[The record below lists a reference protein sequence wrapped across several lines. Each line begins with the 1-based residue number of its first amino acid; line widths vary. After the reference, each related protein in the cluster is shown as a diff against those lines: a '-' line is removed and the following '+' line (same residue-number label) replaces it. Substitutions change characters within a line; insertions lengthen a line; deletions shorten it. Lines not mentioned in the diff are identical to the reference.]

1 MEPQPAPD
9 RSAAGHATGVT
20 TGVTTGATTAGAA
33 TTARRRPLAAAAGA
47 LLAVGLLAGCGVRL
61 EAPPAGEPVPDSLEV
76 VRRTAVADALLVADG
91 AEAALEEVPT
101 SRKRVVAELT
111 RVAADSREQA
121 EALGGEYDSGLAT
134 GAPTDTQSSAWD
146 RATPADVVQ
155 ALDDA
160 AARSR
165 TAAGSTADGP
175 LARLLASVGAAQTV
189 SGERL
194 AALVDVA
201 GPDVVEPRVPEPAEG
216 DQDEDGAD
224 ADEADAPPE
233 AASPAA
239 PTDDATG
246 PDAGDDGAQDEDGTV
261 PEGLTPQ
268 DLSTLVVS
276 EDATRYALQL
286 RAAIGSGET
295 RERLL
300 ERVAV
305 HAQRADG
312 WAAVAGTQAT
322 ADDPRRAAYAVPRVA
337 EQGDKALVIDL
348 ENDLATDYATLVGT
362 TAAGT
367 RGVLVDLLV
376 DSAVALDDWG
386 AEPEP
391 FPGLPEQAGDDAAA

>member
-1 MEPQPAPD
+1 MEPQPTPD
-9 RSAAGHATGVT
+9 RSADDDV
-20 TGVTTGATTAGAA
+20 TGAAPTA
-33 TTARRRPLAAAAGA
+33 ARRRPLAAAGA

-111 RVAADSREQA
+111 RIAASSREQA

-165 TAAGSTADGP
+165 TAAGTTGDGP

-201 GPDVVEPRVPEPAEG
+201 GPDVVEPRVPVPVEA
-216 DQDEDGAD
+216 DQDD
-224 ADEADAPPE
+224 ADTEEDAEEAEQEVPSPDVPSDDASAAGQDDGEADGQADE
-233 AASPAA
+233 GAA
-239 PTDDATG
+239 
-246 PDAGDDGAQDEDGTV
+246 DDGPV
-261 PEGLTPQ
+261 PEGLTPH

-286 RAAIGSGET
+286 RAAIGSGTT

-300 ERVAV
+300 ERVEV

-322 ADDPRRAAYAVPRVA
+322 ADDPRRAAYAVPRLA
-337 EQGDKALVIDL
+337 DQGDDALVIDL
-348 ENDLATDYATLVGT
+348 ENDLATDYASLVGT

-391 FPGLPEQAGDDAAA
+391 FPGLPEQAGDDASA

>member
-1 MEPQPAPD
+1 MEPQPAPA
-9 RSAAGHATGVT
+9 RSADDDATGATGVVSPV
-20 TGVTTGATTAGAA
+20 G
-33 TTARRRPLAAAAGA
+33 RRRGLVAAAGA

-61 EAPPAGEPVPDSLEV
+61 EAPPAGEPVPDSLEL
-76 VRRTAVADALLVADG
+76 VRRTAVSDALRVADG
-91 AEAALEEVPT
+91 AEAALEDVPA

-111 RVAADSREQA
+111 RIVADSREQA

-134 GAPTDTQSSAWD
+134 GAPTDTRSSAWD

-165 TAAGSTADGP
+165 TAAGTTGDGP
-175 LARLLASVGAAQTV
+175 LARLLASIGAAQTV
-189 SGERL
+189 SGGRL
-194 AALVDVA
+194 AALVDEP
-201 GPDVVEPRVPEPAEG
+201 GPDVVTPQVPTVAEQDEQDGEEDTEDEPSPDATTQDARATDDEGDAADDGADEGDDEAEG
-216 DQDEDGAD
+216 DGA
-224 ADEADAPPE
+224 
-233 AASPAA
+233 
-239 PTDDATG
+239 
-246 PDAGDDGAQDEDGTV
+246 V

-300 ERVAV
+300 ERVGV

-312 WAAVAGTQAT
+312 WAAVAGTQST

-337 EQGDKALVIDL
+337 DQDDAALVIDL

-367 RGVLVDLLV
+367 RTVLVDLLV

-391 FPGLPEQAGDDAAA
+391 FPGLPEQAGDGEDAA

>member
-1 MEPQPAPD
+1 MEPQPAPGRFAD
-9 RSAAGHATGVT
+9 DV
-20 TGVTTGATTAGAA
+20 TGAAVPTAQ
-33 TTARRRPLAAAAGA
+33 RRPVAAAAGA

-111 RVAADSREQA
+111 RIAADSREQA

-146 RATPADVVQ
+146 KATPADVVE

-165 TAAGSTADGP
+165 TAAGSTGDGP

-201 GPDVVEPRVPEPAEG
+201 GPDVVEPRVPES
-216 DQDEDGAD
+216 AD
-224 ADEADAPPE
+224 ADADDEGDAGDAGDEDDAEEATP
-233 AASPAA
+233 SGS
-239 PTDDATG
+239 PTDDATATG
-246 PDAGDDGAQDEDGTV
+246 QDAGGSSAQDDDTV
-261 PEGLTPQ
+261 PEGLTPH

-286 RAAIGSGET
+286 RAAIGSGTT
-295 RERLL
+295 RDRLL

-367 RGVLVDLLV
+367 RAVLVDLLV

>member
-9 RSAAGHATGVT
+9 RPADDATGRT
-20 TGVTTGATTAGAA
+20 DAA
-33 TTARRRPLAAAAGA
+33 PPVGRRRRLVATAGA
-47 LLAVGLLAGCGVRL
+47 LLAVGLLSGCGVRL
-61 EAPPAGEPVPDSLEV
+61 EAPPAGEPVPDSLEL
-76 VRRTAVADALLVADG
+76 VRRTAVSDALRVADG
-91 AEAALEEVPT
+91 AEAALEEVPI

-111 RVAADSREQA
+111 RIVADSREQA

-134 GAPTDTQSSAWD
+134 GAPTDTRSSAWD
-146 RATPADVVQ
+146 KAAPADVVQ

-165 TAAGSTADGP
+165 TAAGTTGDGP
-175 LARLLASVGAAQTV
+175 LARLLASIGAAQTV
-189 SGERL
+189 SGGRL

-201 GPDVVEPRVPEPAEG
+201 GPDVVPPRVPTVTTAEQDG
-216 DQDEDGAD
+216 DEDG
-224 ADEADAPPE
+224 DEDEPSPDAPTE
-233 AASPAA
+233 G
-239 PTDDATG
+239 ATAG
-246 PDAGDDGAQDEDGTV
+246 QDDAGDDAGDDADDPDGSQDEGTV
-261 PEGLTPQ
+261 PEGLTPE

-300 ERVAV
+300 ERVGV
-305 HAQRADG
+305 HGQRADG

-322 ADDPRRAAYAVPRVA
+322 EDDPRRAAYTVPRVA
-337 EQGDKALVIDL
+337 DQADEALVIDL

-367 RGVLVDLLV
+367 RAVLVDLLV

-391 FPGLPEQAGDDAAA
+391 FPGLPEQAEDDAAA

>member
-9 RSAAGHATGVT
+9 RLADDDSAGVTGVT
-20 TGVTTGATTAGAA
+20 GVIVAA
-33 TTARRRPLAAAAGA
+33 PPVGRRRRLASTAGA

-61 EAPPAGEPVPDSLEV
+61 EAPPESEPVPDSLEL
-76 VRRTAVADALLVADG
+76 VRRTAVSDALRVADG
-91 AEAALEEVPT
+91 AEAALEEVP
-101 SRKRVVAELT
+101 RARERVVAELT
-111 RVAADSREQA
+111 RIAAASREQA
-121 EALGGEYDSGLAT
+121 DALGGEYDSGLAT
-134 GAPTDTQSSAWD
+134 DAPTDPPSTTWD
-146 RATPADVVQ
+146 RATPADVVE

-165 TAAGSTADGP
+165 TAAGTTTDGP

-194 AALVDVA
+194 AALADVP
-201 GPDVVEPRVPEPAEG
+201 GPDVATPRVPTPTG
-216 DQDEDGAD
+216 DGRP
-224 ADEADAPPE
+224 EADTSTPD
-233 AASPAA
+233 AATEE
-239 PTDDATG
+239 PTTDPDGTG
-246 PDAGDDGAQDEDGTV
+246 PEGGDDGTV

-286 RAAIGSGET
+286 RAAIGAGET

-305 HAQRADG
+305 HGQRADA
-312 WAAVAGTQAT
+312 WAAVAGVQAT
-322 ADDPRRAAYAVPRVA
+322 ADDPRRAAYAVPRA
-337 EQGDKALVIDL
+337 ADQGDKALVLDL
-348 ENDLATDYATLVGT
+348 EDDLATDYATLVGT

-367 RGVLVDLLV
+367 RTVLVDLLV
-376 DSAVALDDWG
+376 DAAVTLDDWG

-391 FPGLPEQAGDDAAA
+391 FPGLPEQAGDEAPAA

>member
-9 RSAAGHATGVT
+9 RSAADDV
-20 TGVTTGATTAGAA
+20 TGAGVP
-33 TTARRRPLAAAAGA
+33 TARHRPVAVAAGA

-91 AEAALEEVPT
+91 AEAALEELPT

-111 RVAADSREQA
+111 RIAADSREQA

-134 GAPTDTQSSAWD
+134 GAPTDAPSSAWD
-146 RATPADVVQ
+146 KATPADVVE

-165 TAAGSTADGP
+165 TAAGSTGDGP

-201 GPDVVEPRVPEPAEG
+201 GPDIVEPRVPEPA
-216 DQDEDGAD
+216 D
-224 ADEADAPPE
+224 ADEGDEGDEGDEDDAEEDAPQE
-233 AASPAA
+233 AASPGS
-239 PTDDATG
+239 PTDDATATG
-246 PDAGDDGAQDEDGTV
+246 QDAGGSSAQDDDTV
-261 PEGLTPQ
+261 PEGLTPH

-286 RAAIGSGET
+286 RAAIGSGTT
-295 RERLL
+295 RDRLL

-337 EQGDKALVIDL
+337 DQGDKALVIDL
-348 ENDLATDYATLVGT
+348 ETDLATDYATLVGT

-367 RGVLVDLLV
+367 RAVLVDLLV

>member
-1 MEPQPAPD
+1 MEPQPAPGRFAD
-9 RSAAGHATGVT
+9 DV
-20 TGVTTGATTAGAA
+20 TGAAVPTAQ
-33 TTARRRPLAAAAGA
+33 RRPVAAAAGA
-47 LLAVGLLAGCGVRL
+47 LLAVGILAGCGVRL

-111 RVAADSREQA
+111 RIAADSREQA

-146 RATPADVVQ
+146 KATPADVVE

-165 TAAGSTADGP
+165 TAAGSTGDGP

-201 GPDVVEPRVPEPAEG
+201 GPDVVEPRVPEPADAAADDEG
-216 DQDEDGAD
+216 DAGD
-224 ADEADAPPE
+224 AGDEADAEE
-233 AASPAA
+233 ATPSGS
-239 PTDDATG
+239 PTDDATATG
-246 PDAGDDGAQDEDGTV
+246 QDAGGSSAQDDDTV
-261 PEGLTPQ
+261 PEGLTPH

-286 RAAIGSGET
+286 RAAIGSGTT
-295 RERLL
+295 RDRLL

-367 RGVLVDLLV
+367 RAVLVDLLV

>member
-1 MEPQPAPD
+1 MEPSPAPD
-9 RSAAGHATGVT
+9 RSADDGASPLTGTAPPAGV
-20 TGVTTGATTAGAA
+20 
-33 TTARRRPLAAAAGA
+33 RRRRLVAAAGA

-61 EAPPAGEPVPDSLEV
+61 EAPPASEPVPDSLEL
-76 VRRTAVADALLVADG
+76 VRRTAVSDALRVADG
-91 AEAALEEVPT
+91 AEAALEDVPT
-101 SRKRVVAELT
+101 SRERVVSELT
-111 RVAADSREQA
+111 RIAAASRVQA

-134 GAPTDTQSSAWD
+134 DAPSDTQSSAWD

-165 TAAGSTADGP
+165 TAAGTTTDGP

-194 AALVDVA
+194 AALADVP
-201 GPDVVEPRVPEPAEG
+201 GPDVVSPRVPTPKG
-216 DQDEDGAD
+216 GGRP
-224 ADEADAPPE
+224 EADPSASDAP
-233 AASPAA
+233 A
-239 PTDDATG
+239 DDASTDPDGTG
-246 PDAGDDGAQDEDGTV
+246 AGDVEDGTV

-268 DLSTLVVS
+268 DLGTLVVS

-286 RAAIGSGET
+286 RAAIGSGTT
-295 RERLL
+295 RDRLL
-300 ERVAV
+300 ERVAA
-305 HAQRADG
+305 HGQRADA
-312 WAAVAGTQAT
+312 WAAVAGVQAT
-322 ADDPRRAAYAVPRVA
+322 EDDPRRAAYAVPRVA
-337 EQGDKALVIDL
+337 DQGDEALVIDL

-367 RGVLVDLLV
+367 RTVLVDLLV

-391 FPGLPEQAGDDAAA
+391 FPGLPEQAGDDTSA

>member
-1 MEPQPAPD
+1 MEPQPAPA
-9 RSAAGHATGVT
+9 RSADDATGATGVVSPV
-20 TGVTTGATTAGAA
+20 GRRRGLVAA
-33 TTARRRPLAAAAGA
+33 TGA

-61 EAPPAGEPVPDSLEV
+61 EAPPAGEPVPDSLEL
-76 VRRTAVADALLVADG
+76 VRRTAVSDALRVADG
-91 AEAALEEVPT
+91 AEAALEEVPA

-111 RVAADSREQA
+111 RIVADSREQA
-121 EALGGEYDSGLAT
+121 AALGGEYDSGLAT
-134 GAPTDTQSSAWD
+134 GAPTDTRSSAWD

-165 TAAGSTADGP
+165 TAAGTTGDGP
-175 LARLLASVGAAQTV
+175 LARLLASIGAAQTV
-189 SGERL
+189 SGGRL
-194 AALVDVA
+194 AALVDEP
-201 GPDVVEPRVPEPAEG
+201 GPDVVTPQVPTAAEQQDGQDGEEDPEAEASPDAPTQDATATDDSGDAADDEG
-216 DQDEDGAD
+216 DGDRDGA
-224 ADEADAPPE
+224 
-233 AASPAA
+233 
-239 PTDDATG
+239 
-246 PDAGDDGAQDEDGTV
+246 V

-300 ERVAV
+300 ERVGV

-337 EQGDKALVIDL
+337 DQGDAALVIDL

-367 RGVLVDLLV
+367 RTVLVDLLV
-376 DSAVALDDWG
+376 DSAVTLDDWG

>member
-1 MEPQPAPD
+1 MEPQPAPA
-9 RSAAGHATGVT
+9 RSADDDA
-20 TGVTTGATTAGAA
+20 TGATGAA
-33 TTARRRPLAAAAGA
+33 SPVGRRRGLVAAAGA

-61 EAPPAGEPVPDSLEV
+61 EAPPAGEPVPDSLEL
-76 VRRTAVADALLVADG
+76 VRRTAVSDALRVADG
-91 AEAALEEVPT
+91 AEAALEDVPA

-111 RVAADSREQA
+111 RIVADSREQA

-134 GAPTDTQSSAWD
+134 GAPTDTRSSAWD

-165 TAAGSTADGP
+165 TAAGTTGDGP
-175 LARLLASVGAAQTV
+175 LARLLASIAAAQTV
-189 SGERL
+189 SGGRL
-194 AALVDVA
+194 AALVDEP
-201 GPDVVEPRVPEPAEG
+201 GPDVVTPQVPKVAE
-216 DQDEDGAD
+216 QDEQDGEEDTGDEPSPGATTQD
-224 ADEADAPPE
+224 ATA
-233 AASPAA
+233 
-239 PTDDATG
+239 TDDAG
-246 PDAGDDGAQDEDGTV
+246 DAADDAADGGDDEGEGDGAV

-300 ERVAV
+300 ERVGV

-312 WAAVAGTQAT
+312 WAAVAGTQST

-337 EQGDKALVIDL
+337 DQDDAALVIDL

-367 RGVLVDLLV
+367 RTVLVDLLV

-391 FPGLPEQAGDDAAA
+391 FPGLPEQAGDDEDAA

>member
-1 MEPQPAPD
+1 MEPQPAPA
-9 RSAAGHATGVT
+9 RSADDDA
-20 TGVTTGATTAGAA
+20 TGATAA
-33 TTARRRPLAAAAGA
+33 ASPVGRRRGLVAAAGA

-61 EAPPAGEPVPDSLEV
+61 EAPPAGEPVPDSLEL
-76 VRRTAVADALLVADG
+76 VRRTAVSDALRVADG
-91 AEAALEEVPT
+91 AEAALEDVPA

-111 RVAADSREQA
+111 RIVADSREQA

-134 GAPTDTQSSAWD
+134 GAPTDTRSSAWD

-165 TAAGSTADGP
+165 TAAGTTGDGP
-175 LARLLASVGAAQTV
+175 LARLLASIGAAQTV
-189 SGERL
+189 SGGRL
-194 AALVDVA
+194 AALVDEP
-201 GPDVVEPRVPEPAEG
+201 GPDVVTPQVPTVAE
-216 DQDEDGAD
+216 QDEQDGEEDTEDEPSPD
-224 ADEADAPPE
+224 ATTQDAT
-233 AASPAA
+233 A
-239 PTDDATG
+239 TDDAG
-246 PDAGDDGAQDEDGTV
+246 DAADDGDDEGDDEGEGDGAV

-300 ERVAV
+300 ERVGV

-312 WAAVAGTQAT
+312 WAAVAGTQST

-337 EQGDKALVIDL
+337 DQDDAALVIDL

-367 RGVLVDLLV
+367 RTVLVDLLV

-391 FPGLPEQAGDDAAA
+391 FPGLPEQAGDDEDAA

>member
-1 MEPQPAPD
+1 MEPQPAPA
-9 RSAAGHATGVT
+9 RSADDDA
-20 TGVTTGATTAGAA
+20 TGATAA
-33 TTARRRPLAAAAGA
+33 ASRVGRRRGLVAAAGA

-61 EAPPAGEPVPDSLEV
+61 EAPPAGEPVPDSLEL
-76 VRRTAVADALLVADG
+76 VRRTAVSDALRVADG
-91 AEAALEEVPT
+91 AEAALEDVPA

-111 RVAADSREQA
+111 RIVADSREQA

-134 GAPTDTQSSAWD
+134 GAPTDTRSSAWD

-165 TAAGSTADGP
+165 TAAGTTGDGP
-175 LARLLASVGAAQTV
+175 LARLLASIGAAQTV
-189 SGERL
+189 SGGRL
-194 AALVDVA
+194 AALVDEP
-201 GPDVVEPRVPEPAEG
+201 GPDVVTPQVPTVAE
-216 DQDEDGAD
+216 QDEQDEQDGEEDTEDEPSPD
-224 ADEADAPPE
+224 ATTQDAT
-233 AASPAA
+233 A
-239 PTDDATG
+239 TDDAG
-246 PDAGDDGAQDEDGTV
+246 DAADDGDDEGDDEGEGDGAV

-300 ERVAV
+300 ERVGV

-312 WAAVAGTQAT
+312 WAAVAGTQST

-337 EQGDKALVIDL
+337 DQDDAALVIDL

-367 RGVLVDLLV
+367 RTVLVDLLV

-391 FPGLPEQAGDDAAA
+391 FPGLPEQAGDDEDAA

>member
-9 RSAAGHATGVT
+9 RSADDDVT
-20 TGVTTGATTAGAA
+20 DVAA
-33 TTARRRPLAAAAGA
+33 TTARRRPMAAAAGA
-47 LLAVGLLAGCGVRL
+47 LLAVGLLAGCGLRL

-91 AEAALEEVPT
+91 AEAALDEVPT

-111 RVAADSREQA
+111 RIAAASREQA

-165 TAAGSTADGP
+165 TAAGTTGDGP

-201 GPDVVEPRVPEPAEG
+201 GPGVAAPRVPAPTEV
-216 DQDEDGAD
+216 DEDEEEGEE
-224 ADEADAPPE
+224 DEEDGEQEAP
-233 AASPAA
+233 SPA
-239 PTDDATG
+239 PTDDATATG
-246 PDAGDDGAQDEDGTV
+246 QDAVADSGQEEDGEADAGTV
-261 PEGLTPQ
+261 PEGLTPH
-268 DLSTLVVS
+268 DLSTLVAS

-322 ADDPRRAAYAVPRVA
+322 EDDPRRAAYAVPRVA
-337 EQGDKALVIDL
+337 DQGDEALVIDL
-348 ENDLATDYATLVGT
+348 EDDLATDYATLVGT

-376 DSAVALDDWG
+376 DAAVTLDEWG

-391 FPGLPEQAGDDAAA
+391 FPGLPEQAEDDPAA

>member
-1 MEPQPAPD
+1 MEPQPAPA
-9 RSAAGHATGVT
+9 RSADDDA
-20 TGVTTGATTAGAA
+20 TGATAA
-33 TTARRRPLAAAAGA
+33 ASPVGRRRGLVAAAGA

-61 EAPPAGEPVPDSLEV
+61 EAPPAAEPVPDSLEL
-76 VRRTAVADALLVADG
+76 VRRTAVSDALRVADG
-91 AEAALEEVPT
+91 AEAALEDVPA

-111 RVAADSREQA
+111 RIVADSREQA
-121 EALGGEYDSGLAT
+121 AALGGEYDSGLAT
-134 GAPTDTQSSAWD
+134 GAPTDTRSSAWD
-146 RATPADVVQ
+146 RATPVDVVQ

-165 TAAGSTADGP
+165 TAAGTTGDGP
-175 LARLLASVGAAQTV
+175 LARLLASIGAAQTV
-189 SGERL
+189 SGGRL
-194 AALVDVA
+194 ASLVDEP
-201 GPDVVEPRVPEPAEG
+201 GPDVVTPRVPPPADQHGQDGEEAPEDEPSPDAPT
-216 DQDEDGAD
+216 QDATATGQAD
-224 ADEADAPPE
+224 ADDGN
-233 AASPAA
+233 
-239 PTDDATG
+239 DDA
-246 PDAGDDGAQDEDGTV
+246 DGDGDGAV

-300 ERVAV
+300 ERVGA

-337 EQGDKALVIDL
+337 DQGTTALVIDL
-348 ENDLATDYATLVGT
+348 ENGLATDYATLVGT

-367 RGVLVDLLV
+367 RTVLVDLLV
-376 DSAVALDDWG
+376 DSAVTLDDWG